1 MSKAICFMY
10 SHFLFLN
17 EREAARFSIGSWAL
31 VYGVCVAITALLSI
45 IHTLKYDEGTWKVHF
60 VNPVIRAT
68 SVFIDA
74 LIGSVSLWIGSLI
87 GGGWGITLLIIL
99 LIAYIACKIGFAIA
113 SLGDIDELSDTPS
126 GFFYSIHGWLFD
138 LNSFSEEIVQR
149 KERYEKFVN
158 TAKF

>member
-1 MSKAICFMY
+1 M
-10 SHFLFLN
+10 
-17 EREAARFSIGSWAL
+17 
-31 VYGVCVAITALLSI
+31 
-45 IHTLKYDEGTWKVHF
+45 
-60 VNPVIRAT
+60 
-68 SVFIDA
+68 
-74 LIGSVSLWIGSLI
+74 
-87 GGGWGITLLIIL
+87 
-99 LIAYIACKIGFAIA
+99 IAYIACKIGFAIA